1 MDLAVGASEATIKS
15 LLTKLGTLL
24 AEEYT
29 LVRGVR
35 GDIQFIKDE
44 LASMQAFL
52 SNLAHCKDGHNE
64 QTEDW
69 MKQIREVAYDIEDC
83 VDDYT
88 HSLDPDRRGDDL
100 WSKFARALQELW
112 TWRPRR
118 NIAAK
123 IAELKERAKDVGERR
138 TRYGVS
144 NPDPGNKKG
153 SLGGYF
159 AAEHQET
166 TRRLVGTNKPVGVTE
181 MRTLQ
186 NWIISGR
193 KELGVLSIFGFGGV
207 GKTTAAMALYRD
219 CGVQFK
225 RRAMVTVSHGTDPVE
240 VLKEILKQVKE
251 SYVPDV
257 QGQIHGTASDSTKMN
272 QASADPQSMTSF
284 FQKYMGQIKLCAGS
298 QLEGGRASASKE
310 HEATKKEL
318 QGQLQEN
325 SMKSSRLSQIRLCA
339 RSQLEDGR
347 ASKERGEIITELKGQ
362 LTKNRYLLVIDD
374 VWSSSTW
381 QQIWNCLPKN
391 AEGSRVI
398 VTTRFEA
405 VAKTSLVEHKK
416 FYKMQ
421 VLSSKDAKE
430 LFYSSLERRKEVQ
443 RNQVPSRV
451 WEMCGGLPLPI
462 VTMAGLVA
470 SKPLTEQNEWMEVCE
485 SLFPKPQVCH
495 KPEEF
500 MRIINY
506 CYTALPSDLKT
517 CSLYLC
523 LFPKGRKI
531 RRKRLIRRWI
541 AEGFVSEKQ
550 GLSVEDVAETCFNQ
564 LIERKIIRPV
574 EHSHDGKVKRCQVH
588 DMVLEYLIS
597 KAGEEN
603 FATVVGG
610 QWSMTTRSHKV
621 RRLALHSTDS
631 KRAKEADL
639 MNLSHVRS
647 LTVFGSLDHLHLKS
661 FKAGIVQVLDLEG
674 CGGFNENRFSVS
686 DICKMTLLKYL
697 SLRGTDVKKLP
708 SNIGELKY
716 LETLDVRETKVPEL
730 PPSVGQ
736 LERIRNIL
744 GGDKGTWAG
753 NKGTKARD
761 KGTRAALK
769 VPREIKGTAKT
780 LHVLSG
786 IEIVEGSNSA
796 SELQLNHFTGLR
808 KLAIYKL
815 PKIDQVLVSK
825 KKSDQMLKDLIS
837 SIQYLGGYYLQ
848 SLVIAVESSE
858 LLDMLDA
865 MESPPIYLTAL
876 ELSGRLVKLPK
887 WLPDLSKL
895 VKLTLSATALRTENL
910 KLLSNLREL
919 FSLTF
924 SLCEAKYDPD
934 IAAIL
939 EKNKVV
945 YKGEIFVP
953 AGGFPNLKLLRIFIP
968 HLPSLNFSEGAM
980 PTLEWFEL
988 CFKRLEGLHG
998 MDKLK
1003 KIHDV
1008 IVTVDG
1014 QAEGTTKLIIE
1025 ELKDEAAKQREYA
1038 LIVKEQ

>member
-52 SNLAHCKDGHNE
+52 SNLAHCKDGHDD

-88 HSLDPDRRGDDL
+88 HSLDPVDRRGDDV
-100 WSKFARALQELW
+100 WSKFVRTLQELW

-118 NIAAK
+118 KIAAK

-144 NPDPGNKKG
+144 NPDPSKKKS
-153 SLGGYF
+153 SLGGYS

-166 TRRLVGTNKPVGVTE
+166 TRRLVGINKPVGVTE
-181 MRTLQ
+181 MKTLQ

-257 QGQIHGTASDSTKMN
+257 QGQIHGGSAATASDFTQMN
-272 QASADPQSMTSF
+272 QASADPESMMNF
-284 FQKYMGQIKLCAGS
+284 FQKCM
-298 QLEGGRASASKE
+298 
-310 HEATKKEL
+310 
-318 QGQLQEN
+318 
-325 SMKSSRLSQIRLCA
+325 SQITLCA

-347 ASKERGEIITELKGQ
+347 ASKERGDIITELQGQ

-391 AEGSRVI
+391 VEGSRVI

-405 VAKTSLVEHKK
+405 VAKTSLVEYQK

-430 LFYSSLERRKEVQ
+430 LFYSSLEGRQTVQ
-443 RNQVPSRV
+443 RDQVPSRV

-462 VTMAGLVA
+462 VTMAGLAA
-470 SKPLTEQNEWMEVCE
+470 SKPLTEQNEWIEVCE

-550 GLSVEDVAETCFNQ
+550 GLSVEDVAETCFNT

-574 EHSHDGKVKRCQVH
+574 EHSRDGKVKRCQVH
-588 DMVLEYLIS
+588 DMVLEYIIS

-647 LTVFGSLDHLHLKS
+647 LTVFGSLDHLQLKS

-708 SNIGELKY
+708 SNIGDLKY
-716 LETLDVRETKVPEL
+716 LETLDVRETKVREL

-744 GGDKGTWAG
+744 GGDKGTWTG

-761 KGTRAALK
+761 KGTRASLK
-769 VPREIKGTAKT
+769 VPREIKGVAKT

-786 IEIVEGSNSA
+786 IEIAEGSNTA

-815 PKIDQVLVSK
+815 PNSNQVLVSK

-858 LLDMLDA
+858 LLNMLDA
-865 MESPPIYLTAL
+865 MESPPVYLTAL
-876 ELSGRLVKLPK
+876 ELSGRLVKIPK
-887 WLPDLSKL
+887 WLPGLSKL
-895 VKLTLSATALRTENL
+895 VKLTLSATALRTDNL
-910 KLLSNLREL
+910 KLLSNLRAL

-968 HLPSLNFSEGAM
+968 HLPSLNFSERAM
-980 PTLEWFEL
+980 PALERFEL

-1014 QAEGTTKLIIE
+1014 QAEGTTKLILD
-1025 ELKDEAAKQREYA
+1025 ELKDAKREYA
-1038 LIVKEQ
+1038 LNVKEQ

>member
-29 LVRGVR
+29 LIRGVR

-52 SNLAHCKDGHNE
+52 SNLSHTKDGHDD

-83 VDDYT
+83 VDDFT
-88 HSLDPDRRGDDL
+88 HSLDPDRRGGDL
-100 WSKFARALQELW
+100 WSIIVRALYELR
-112 TWRPRR
+112 TWWPRR

-123 IAELKERAKDVGERR
+123 IAELKERAQHVGERR
-138 TRYGVS
+138 NRYGVP
-144 NPDPGNKKG
+144 NPDPSKKKS

-159 AAEHQET
+159 AAEHQEIT
-166 TRRLVGTNKPVGVTE
+166 PRLVGINEPVGVND
-181 MRTLQ
+181 MKKLQ
-186 NWIISGR
+186 DWIVSDE

-207 GKTTAAMALYRD
+207 GKTTAALALYRN
-219 CGVQFK
+219 CGVKFK
-225 RRAMVTVSHGTDPVE
+225 RRAMVTVSHGTDPDE
-240 VLKEILKQVKE
+240 VLKDILEQVKE
-251 SYVPDV
+251 SNVHQ
-257 QGQIHGTASDSTKMN
+257 QGQIHSTASSSVKKN
-272 QASADPQSMTSF
+272 QASPDPQSMMSF
-284 FQKYMGQIKLCAGS
+284 FQKHM
-298 QLEGGRASASKE
+298 
-310 HEATKKEL
+310 
-318 QGQLQEN
+318 
-325 SMKSSRLSQIRLCA
+325 SRLSRITVCA
-339 RSQLEDGR
+339 CSQVEDGR
-347 ASKERGEIITELKGQ
+347 ASKEHKAITRELQEQ
-362 LTKNRYLLVIDD
+362 LQGNRYLLLIDD

-381 QQIWNCLPKN
+381 QKIWSCLPKN
-391 AEGSRVI
+391 VEGSRVM

-405 VAKTSLVEHKK
+405 VAKTSLPDHNY
-416 FYKMQ
+416 FHKMQ
-421 VLSSKDAKE
+421 VLSQHDAKG
-430 LFYSSLERRKEVQ
+430 LFEKSMEGRQPGQKDR
-443 RNQVPSRV
+443 VPARI

-470 SKPLTEQNEWMEVCE
+470 SMPRTEHKEWIEVCE
-485 SLFPKPQVCH
+485 SLFPRPQICH

-500 MRIINY
+500 MRIINF

-523 LFPKGRKI
+523 LFPKGRNI

-564 LIERKIIRPV
+564 LIDRKIIRPIK
-574 EHSHDGKVKRCQVH
+574 HSSNGKVKRCQVH
-588 DMVLEYLIS
+588 DMVHEYIIS

-610 QWSMTTRSHKV
+610 QWSMPTRSNKV
-621 RRLALHSTDS
+621 RRLSLQTTDS
-631 KRAKEADL
+631 EHAKEAYR

-674 CGGFNENRFSVS
+674 CGGFNENRVSVS

-697 SLRGTDVKKLP
+697 SLRGTDVRKLP
-708 SNIGELKY
+708 SNIGDLKY
-716 LETLDVRETKVPEL
+716 LETLDVRETKVCQL

-736 LERIRNIL
+736 LERISNIL
-744 GGDKGTWAG
+744 GGDKE
-753 NKGTKARD
+753 
-761 KGTRAALK
+761 TRAVLK

-786 IEIVEGSNSA
+786 IEIAEGSNTA
-796 SELQLNHFTGLR
+796 SELNDFTRLR

-815 PKIDQVLVSK
+815 RTSDSLVSK
-825 KKSDQMLKDLIS
+825 KKSEQMLKDLIS
-837 SIQYLGGYYLQ
+837 SIQYLSGYYLKT
-848 SLVIAVESSE
+848 LVIDVESSDF
-858 LLDMLDA
+858 LILLDA

-887 WLPDLSKL
+887 WLPDLSNL
-895 VKLTLSATALRTENL
+895 VKLALSATTLHTDTL
-910 KLLSNLREL
+910 KLLSNLRTL

-924 SLCEAKYDPD
+924 SVCAAKHDPD

-939 EKNKVV
+939 EMNKSNNR
-945 YKGEIFVP
+945 GEIFVP
-953 AGGFPNLKLLRIFIP
+953 AGGFLKLKLLRIFIP
-968 HLPSLNFSEGAM
+968 LLPSLNFSKGAM
-980 PTLEWFEL
+980 PAVERLEL
-988 CFKRLEGLHG
+988 RFKRLEGLHG
-998 MDKLK
+998 MDNLES
-1003 KIHDV
+1003 IHDV
-1008 IVTVDG
+1008 MLTVDG
-1014 QAEGTTKLIIE
+1014 QSGGTTKLILD
-1025 ELKDEAAKQREYA
+1025 ELKRTQRKYA
-1038 LIVKEQ
+1038 LNVNE